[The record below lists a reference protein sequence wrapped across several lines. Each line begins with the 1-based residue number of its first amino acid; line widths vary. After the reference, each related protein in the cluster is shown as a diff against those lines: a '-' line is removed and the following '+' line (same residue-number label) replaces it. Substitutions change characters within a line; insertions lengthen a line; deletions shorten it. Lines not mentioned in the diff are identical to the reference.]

1 MKRLLILFT
10 LLALLGACNSHTE
23 LTTDPLPTI
32 SLGEAG
38 GYHTLKVG
46 QSLTLAPTTTYGQ
59 SYQWIQDGV
68 TLATTPSYT
77 FTATKEGT
85 FYLTFRVTNLT
96 GSSEEDIR
104 IDVEA
109 LQLPLISFAT
119 NDEGVLTIP
128 VGEYT
133 IEPNVLNGGAEAQ
146 YEWSLDGVPVS
157 TSPTCTLINLS
168 AGEHSLSLCVT
179 NADGSTTKQVTL
191 RVVEHLAG
199 EILMPSYFATPLGR
213 TLYLDAVLRNF
224 ASPSYSWRVGGVEST
239 DAIFAFT
246 PTSVG
251 TYNIILTVADPDGY
265 SLTRE
270 VEVEVTPAEG
280 TYRRAVGESSKAASN
295 KVYEYRPAAG
305 QFINEPQSGF
315 ASEQSTASA
324 TTYAEGRLSQGKYL
338 SLGAWGGYVVVGF
351 DHSIASGEEY
361 DFSITGNMYEGSSE
375 AGIVWVMQDSNGNGL
390 PDDVWY
396 ELRGSEW
403 GKSTYQRGYAITY
416 YRPEYDNM
424 NVQWMDNRGK
434 SGFISRNSTHTQPSY
449 YPAWERP
456 SLTLYGSLLEPN
468 TVVDATTGNQV
479 NNAYEWGY
487 ADNQGTDSDS
497 SAATSAK
504 TYFKISSA
512 VAADGSAVGLQ
523 YIDFIKV
530 QSAINFVAGALG
542 EISTEV
548 LAFEDENM

>member
-38 GYHTLKVG
+38 GYYTLKVG

-85 FYLTFRVTNLT
+85 FYLTFRVTNPT

-146 YEWSLDGVPVS
+146 YEWSLDGEPVS
-157 TSPTCTLINLS
+157 TSPTCTLIHHS

-199 EILMPSYFATPLGR
+199 EILKP
-213 TLYLDAVLRNF
+213 
-224 ASPSYSWRVGGVEST
+224 
-239 DAIFAFT
+239 
-246 PTSVG
+246 
-251 TYNIILTVADPDGY
+251 
-265 SLTRE
+265 
-270 VEVEVTPAEG
+270 
-280 TYRRAVGESSKAASN
+280 
-295 KVYEYRPAAG
+295 
-305 QFINEPQSGF
+305 
-315 ASEQSTASA
+315 
-324 TTYAEGRLSQGKYL
+324 
-338 SLGAWGGYVVVGF
+338 
-351 DHSIASGEEY
+351 
-361 DFSITGNMYEGSSE
+361 
-375 AGIVWVMQDSNGNGL
+375 
-390 PDDVWY
+390 
-396 ELRGSEW
+396 
-403 GKSTYQRGYAITY
+403 
-416 YRPEYDNM
+416 
-424 NVQWMDNRGK
+424 
-434 SGFISRNSTHTQPSY
+434 
-449 YPAWERP
+449 
-456 SLTLYGSLLEPN
+456 
-468 TVVDATTGNQV
+468 
-479 NNAYEWGY
+479 
-487 ADNQGTDSDS
+487 
-497 SAATSAK
+497 
-504 TYFKISSA
+504 
-512 VAADGSAVGLQ
+512 
-523 YIDFIKV
+523 
-530 QSAINFVAGALG
+530 
-542 EISTEV
+542 
-548 LAFEDENM
+548 